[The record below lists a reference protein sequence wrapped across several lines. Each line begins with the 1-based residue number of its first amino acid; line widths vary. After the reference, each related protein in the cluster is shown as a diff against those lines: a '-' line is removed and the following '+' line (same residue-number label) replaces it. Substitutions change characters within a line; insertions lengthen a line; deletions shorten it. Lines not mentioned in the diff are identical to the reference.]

1 MRGIANWTAVVVP
14 AWLFAIVPLAAAQES
29 GAVRGAVTLGQ
40 EQIPLTHVYAREV
53 QQLPEMALE
62 GRPMHQIAVIVS
74 DRPIP
79 DNMPKTSFSMSQM
92 AAAGQI
98 RGLTFDLDAETGAI
112 LGGNAYLGAEY
123 FPQFFSQTGGSD
135 YFQVEGFSFAGGE
148 LKARMRSAEPQDLLG
163 SESAAT
169 TYGFDTTVTVPVAP
183 APKLLQTLEGD
194 AAQKSEQ
201 RAAFKKFLDALA
213 AGDVAAAKAGIVAN
227 HPGQQMMTAEGLPQV
242 KIMLLAGYSDA
253 DAFLAD
259 LKKVFLYETRAILF
273 FSAADG
279 SSSTSMTMA
288 REDGA
293 WKLGGE

>member
-1 MRGIANWTAVVVP
+1 
-14 AWLFAIVPLAAAQES
+14 
-29 GAVRGAVTLGQ
+29 
-40 EQIPLTHVYAREV
+40 
-53 QQLPEMALE
+53 MALE

-79 DNMPKTSFSMSQM
+79 DDMPKTSFAMSQM

-98 RGLTFDLDAETGAI
+98 RGLTVDLDAETGAI

-148 LKARMRSAEPQDLLG
+148 LKARLRSAEPQELLG

-169 TYGFDTTVTVPVAP
+169 TYGFDTTVTAPVAP

-194 AAQKSEQ
+194 AAQKSEP
-201 RAAFKKFLDALA
+201 RAAFKKFLDALV
-213 AGDVAAAKAGIVAN
+213 AGDVATAKAGIVAN

-242 KIMLLAGYSDA
+242 KMMLLAGYSDA
-253 DAFLAD
+253 DAFLGD